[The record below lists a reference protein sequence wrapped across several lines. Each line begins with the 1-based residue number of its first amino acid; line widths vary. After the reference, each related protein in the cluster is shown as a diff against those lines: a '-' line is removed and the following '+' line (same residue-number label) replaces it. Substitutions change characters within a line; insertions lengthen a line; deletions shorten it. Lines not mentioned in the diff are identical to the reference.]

1 MKIRQYGFV
10 FIMLGALLALLLM
23 YLAVDD
29 VQAAE
34 VPEDIVAACEKY
46 GEEYGIC
53 PEFLEAIAFQESSF
67 NPQAVDKSGTCHGLM
82 QISYSAHGKRM
93 EKLGIENI
101 YDIDGNI
108 HVAAD
113 YLYELFARYENPAVV
128 LGEYNGQS
136 REKVYSAE
144 YDGYI
149 STYADEI
156 LRRAARYEREN
167 GK

>member
-1 MKIRQYGFV
+1 MKVRQYGFV

-93 EKLGIENI
+93 EELGVENI

-113 YLYELFARYENPAVV
+113 YLRELFEQCENPAVV
-128 LGEYNGQS
+128 LARYNGQS
-136 REKVYSAE
+136 EAKIYSAE

-149 STYADEI
+149 STYADNI
-156 LRRAARYEREN
+156 LRMSAELERAH